1 MDYRS
6 LPASYNLLI
15 PPILFKNYLFPL
27 HKNFLKMIFSPIV
40 TPLLDTTKFT
50 TKTVITLE
58 VIVLYVIEIAVKH
71 YNVPKDNAI
80 AIIR

>member
-1 MDYRS
+1 
-6 LPASYNLLI
+6 
-15 PPILFKNYLFPL
+15 
-27 HKNFLKMIFSPIV
+27 MIFSPIV

-50 TKTVITLE
+50 TRTVITLE